1 MYSSPRQVADMQI
14 FEVNMHLNDHP
25 VNDRS
30 VLVFFFFL
38 HEVIILNA
46 TSVYFF
52 KENL

>member
-30 VLVFFFFL
+30 VLVFFFF
-38 HEVIILNA
+38 
-46 TSVYFF
+46 SSRGYYFKRNVCVF
-52 KENL
+52 F